1 MRPGESLTRFL
12 AFLDKRVVDGA
23 VSGVGAMTLR
33 LAGDLRKTQTGY
45 VRSYAL
51 LILLGTVAI
60 LTAIL
65 VVTL

>member
-1 MRPGESLTRFL
+1 
-12 AFLDKRVVDGA
+12 
-23 VSGVGAMTLR
+23 MTLR

>member
-1 MRPGESLTRFL
+1 MRPGQSLTRVL